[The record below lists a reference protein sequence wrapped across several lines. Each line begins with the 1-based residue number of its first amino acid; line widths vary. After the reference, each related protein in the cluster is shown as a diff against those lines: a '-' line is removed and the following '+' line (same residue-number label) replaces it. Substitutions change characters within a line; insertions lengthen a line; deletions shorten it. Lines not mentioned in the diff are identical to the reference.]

1 VLKQF
6 QKHLDKNFPFLKKSN
21 ILIASSGGIDSTV
34 LAHLFHLSELNC
46 SLAHCNFSLRAKES
60 DLDETFVKNLG
71 SFLNFSVFT
80 TTLNTKKYAS
90 EKGISIQM
98 AARELRYDWFEKTAK
113 KHQLSHILTGHHK
126 DDVLE
131 TVLINFT
138 RGTGLDGLTGIPE
151 INGKVVRP
159 LLPFSREEIQKYAE
173 KNKIIWR
180 EDESNSS
187 TKYFRN
193 KIRHEIVP
201 ILKELN
207 SNFLHSFDTT
217 LNNLKESQVII
228 KDRVES
234 LRKHVISYNENG
246 IHSISIKKIEEL
258 KSPKANLYEIL
269 KPYGFTNSKD
279 TTRLLKAQSGKQLF
293 SKTHR
298 LLKNRDEL
306 LLSTLQ
312 KNTEDTFLV
321 PENAKNISKPISLIF
336 TEVDSIGQFSST
348 TAYIDKKKL
357 NNTFVVRKWQKGDY
371 FYPIGMNG
379 KKKLSNYFKDQKLS
393 LLEKEETWLLCD
405 GNDIVWVVGKRMDD
419 RYKISKNT
427 KTILEIKYSNVSN
440 SK

>member
-1 VLKQF
+1 MLKKF
-6 QKHLDKNFPFLKKSN
+6 QKHLDKNFSFLKKSN
-21 ILIASSGGIDSTV
+21 VLIASSGGIDSTI
-34 LAHLFHLSELNC
+34 LAHLFHQSNLNC
-46 SLAHCNFSLRAKES
+46 SLAHCNFSLRGKES

-71 SFLNFSVFT
+71 SFLNFPVYT
-80 TTLNTKKYAS
+80 TTFNTKKYAA

-98 AARELRYDWFEKTAK
+98 AARELRYDWFEKTANK
-113 KHQLSHILTGHHK
+113 NQLAHILTGHHK

-151 INGKVVRP
+151 INGKIVRP
-159 LLPFSREEIQKYAE
+159 LLPFSREEILNYAE
-173 KNKIIWR
+173 KNEILWR

-207 SNFLHSFDTT
+207 PNFLHSFDNT
-217 LNNLKESQVII
+217 LNNLKESQTLIQ
-228 KDRVES
+228 DRIRRLKE
-234 LRKHVISYNENG
+234 HVIAYHENG
-246 IHSISIKKIEEL
+246 VHAISIKKIEEL
-258 KSPKANLYEIL
+258 NSPKANLYEIL

-279 TTRLLKAQSGKQLF
+279 ATQLLKAQSGKQLF

-306 LLSTLQ
+306 LISTLQ
-312 KNTEDTFLV
+312 KNTEDTFVL
-321 PENAKNISKPISLIF
+321 AKNTKSISKPISLSF
-336 TEVDSIGQFSST
+336 NEVKKVGEFSPT
-348 TAYIDKKKL
+348 VAYIDKKKL
-357 NNTFVVRKWQKGDY
+357 NNTLVVRKWQKGDY

-393 LLEKEETWLLCD
+393 LLEKEEVWLLCD
-405 GNDIVWVVGKRMDD
+405 GNDIVWIVGKRMDD
-419 RYKISKNT
+419 RYKISKT
-427 KTILEIKYSNVSN
+427 TEAILEIKF
-440 SK
+440 SKSTSSK